1 MTHRIH
7 VHRSMISF
15 LIVSSWL
22 LPIIS
27 LLVTLSPHCLPYA
40 AAAASDDFIET
51 HDDHNKDDD
60 GLVLWNHL
68 SVFRKKKTLILLHP
82 FSFALNAG
90 NVCGVIGPSG
100 SGKSTLLNAVAGTTL
115 SSSGLEVSGSV
126 STVQRGRYRALDM
139 RLGHVAFLQQEDAF
153 FSMLT
158 PYESLMLAATL
169 EYEKKGYGYDKNDI
183 RQEVDGLLRS
193 LGLWHVRHRR
203 IGDRSSGGGDG
214 SNNKQGGCLS
224 GGERRRLSVAI
235 ELVGT
240 DPKLFLADEP
250 TTGLDSSQAEKVV
263 SLIARVAKEKKVPVL
278 CTLHQPRASIWKK
291 LDSFICKLLIFESIY
306 SLILFKSLLSVSVL
320 APGGRI
326 AYAGPRMNAKDY
338 FAKLGYTIP
347 MDTNP
352 A

>member
-1 MTHRIH
+1 MTHRLR
-7 VHRSMISF
+7 RSVVSF
-15 LIVSSWL
+15 RVSSWL
-22 LPIIS
+22 PLIS
-27 LLVTLSPHCLPYA
+27 LLLLLLVISLSSHCLPYA
-40 AAAASDDFIET
+40 AATDADASGDLIET
-51 HDDHNKDDD
+51 HDDD
-60 GLVLWNHL
+60 LVLWNNL
-68 SVFRKKKTLILLHP
+68 SVFRKKKPGLVLLYP

-115 SSSGLEVSGSV
+115 SSSGLKVSGSV
-126 STVQRGRYRALDM
+126 STVHRGRYRELDM

-158 PYESLMLAATL
+158 PYESLMLAARL
-169 EYEKKGYGYDKNDI
+169 EYEKKGYGYDRNDI
-183 RQEVDGLLRS
+183 RQKVEGLLRS

-214 SNNKQGGCLS
+214 SADGNHKQGGCLS

-291 LDSFICKLLIFESIY
+291 LDSFIL
-306 SLILFKSLLSVSVL
+306 L

-338 FAKLGYTIP
+338 FAKLGYKIP
-347 MDTNP
+347 LDTNP